1 MNRPQPAPLRY
12 LLTLGLCLA
21 LIAPLI
27 ACGGGQRQ
35 KALRATLVGLNAARD
50 GFATWDMG
58 HQKAIVEQATT
69 REEAELKLAT
79 YRGERATLVDVLEL
93 AYRALAAAATQSDE
107 PSAKAA
113 LAAAGA
119 ALGAIRQLTGE
130 ASP

>member
-1 MNRPQPAPLRY
+1 VNRPQPAPLRY
-12 LLTLGLCLA
+12 LLTLWLCLA
-21 LIAPLI
+21 LIAPLT
-27 ACGGGQRQ
+27 AYGCGQRQ

-58 HQKAIVEQATT
+58 HQKTIVEQATT

-79 YRGERATLVDVLEL
+79 YRGERTAVVDVLEL

-113 LAAAGA
+113 LAAAGE
-119 ALGAIRQLTGE
+119 ALGAIRTLTGE